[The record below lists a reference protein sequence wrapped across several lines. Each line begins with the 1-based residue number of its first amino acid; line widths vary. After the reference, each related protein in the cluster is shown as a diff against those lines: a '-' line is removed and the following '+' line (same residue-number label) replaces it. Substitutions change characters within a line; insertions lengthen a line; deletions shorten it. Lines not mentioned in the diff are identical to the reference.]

1 MIIRF
6 YYREF
11 SIRERC
17 PQVDII
23 RLDRT
28 ARLEMTM
35 KRHEFVALI
44 FSDVAIYLI
53 AAYSPEDYF
62 SGNWEVH
69 TRVALFANFFAH
81 TAKNSKIKN
90 SPFHAR
96 SLVSHSLSFSLLFI
110 LVVAHARELVAKNF
124 CSYTF
129 LLCLRYVSTTLRSPS
144 CSLIKEQLKGA
155 PVYHCMKILILY

>member
-62 SGNWEVH
+62 SGKLGSAYSS
-69 TRVALFANFFAH
+69 RAFRQLFRTYSEKF
-81 TAKNSKIKN
+81 
-90 SPFHAR
+90 
-96 SLVSHSLSFSLLFI
+96 
-110 LVVAHARELVAKNF
+110 
-124 CSYTF
+124 
-129 LLCLRYVSTTLRSPS
+129 
-144 CSLIKEQLKGA
+144 
-155 PVYHCMKILILY
+155 